1 MSLAAAKL
9 ARQEKR
15 IEQAAL
21 SAPLPSDR
29 DRQAPRA
36 KRKKTFWVPLN
47 LTADT
52 TAATQA
58 SEVSMPATDVR
69 FNTLRAP
76 ATRDRS
82 LRIWLVTVLL
92 KASV

>member
-58 SEVSMPATDVR
+58 SEVAQDLACHGLAQGFCLSRHGIA
-69 FNTLRAP
+69 A
-76 ATRDRS
+76 
-82 LRIWLVTVLL
+82 VLMH
-92 KASV
+92 KVVPK